1 MGMLIEVKPVDF
13 SQFDGAAFERLAFA
27 YLLRAIPDAGR
38 IDWYGQLGGDS
49 GRDIWLVTATG
60 EHRCYQCA
68 NHQRLNFDKAKQDIA
83 KVLAGPGGIPHAF
96 IVIVGGKVSAK
107 MKARIET
114 YIQGC
119 GVKDVQVW
127 SGTEF
132 EERIRRDAAD
142 LLERFCNGVPFPE
155 TAQALKTFASDGE
168 KASDADILGR
178 LAECFDRPA
187 FTTPFRQES
196 NLPDFKQAITDTI
209 EAMNTGIR
217 RLRDGTE
224 IDRGPSRHRLKSPEI
239 KMKLGAVVGKLVELR
254 TAYDRL
260 IQTGRIR
267 LCGCNQKD
275 CPVHM
280 IDDEAAMIMDDLRAD
295 IFAAFLDICPGFEPP
310 MLSVTFARFG
320 RYRT

>member
-1 MGMLIEVKPVDF
+1 MGLLIEVKSVAF
-13 SQFDGAAFERLAFA
+13 SQFDGTSFERLAFA
-27 YLLRAIPDAGR
+27 YLLRAIPQPQR

-49 GRDIWLVTATG
+49 GWDIWLVTATG
-60 EHRCYQCA
+60 EHHCYQCA
-68 NHQRLNFDKAKQDIA
+68 NHQRLHFDKARQDIA
-83 KVLAGPGGIPHAF
+83 KVLAGPDGIPHAF
-96 IVIVGGKVSAK
+96 ILIVGGKVSAK

-127 SGTEF
+127 SGAEF

-142 LLERFCNGVPFPE
+142 LLERFCNGVSFPE
-155 TAQALKTFASDGE
+155 TAQALKAFASDSE
-168 KASDADILGR
+168 KVADADILSR

-209 EAMNTGIR
+209 EAINTGIR

-239 KMKLGAVVGKLVELR
+239 KSKLGAVVGKLVELR
-254 TAYDRL
+254 AAYDQL

-267 LCGCNQKD
+267 LCGCGKAD
-275 CPVHM
+275 CPTHM
-280 IDDEAAMIMDDLRAD
+280 IDDEAAIVMDDLRAEIFVAFRD
-295 IFAAFLDICPGFEPP
+295 IWPGFEPP
-310 MLSVTFARFG
+310 MISVRFARFG
-320 RYRT
+320 HYRT